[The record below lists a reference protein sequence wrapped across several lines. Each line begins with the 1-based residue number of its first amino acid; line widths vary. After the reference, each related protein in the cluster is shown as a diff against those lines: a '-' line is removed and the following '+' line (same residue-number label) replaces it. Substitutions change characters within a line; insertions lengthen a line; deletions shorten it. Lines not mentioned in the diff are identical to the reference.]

1 MLIDKYTKHS
11 IFSLPQIFG
20 DILSKRDLDDS
31 EFVNM
36 YMNDV
41 NNPLLSSHVFLVFH
55 NIKPYLLNTLKQHHL
70 FHCSYTITM
79 NKIKYTVLAFN
90 KAYCIHVITRK
101 IEYGLYKSLGYETK
115 IKILNFWNAGVNGKL
130 HKYLFDEN
138 AKTIKPLSENIT
150 LQDTIKPQ

>member
-41 NNPLLSSHVFLVFH
+41 NNPLLSSHVFS
-55 NIKPYLLNTLKQHHL
+55 ISQY
-70 FHCSYTITM
+70 
-79 NKIKYTVLAFN
+79 
-90 KAYCIHVITRK
+90 
-101 IEYGLYKSLGYETK
+101 
-115 IKILNFWNAGVNGKL
+115 
-130 HKYLFDEN
+130 
-138 AKTIKPLSENIT
+138 KTIFVKYFKTTSFISL
-150 LQDTIKPQ
+150 

>member
-55 NIKPYLLNTLKQHHL
+55 NIKPYLLNTLNNIIY
-70 FHCSYTITM
+70 FI
-79 NKIKYTVLAFN
+79 V
-90 KAYCIHVITRK
+90 VI
-101 IEYGLYKSLGYETK
+101 L
-115 IKILNFWNAGVNGKL
+115 
-130 HKYLFDEN
+130 
-138 AKTIKPLSENIT
+138 
-150 LQDTIKPQ
+150 

>member
-70 FHCSYTITM
+70 FH
-79 NKIKYTVLAFN
+79 
-90 KAYCIHVITRK
+90 
-101 IEYGLYKSLGYETK
+101 
-115 IKILNFWNAGVNGKL
+115 
-130 HKYLFDEN
+130 
-138 AKTIKPLSENIT
+138 
-150 LQDTIKPQ
+150 

>member
-41 NNPLLSSHVFLVFH
+41 NNPLLSSHVFLAV
-55 NIKPYLLNTLKQHHL
+55 
-70 FHCSYTITM
+70 SYTHLT
-79 NKIKYTVLAFN
+79 LP
-90 KAYCIHVITRK
+90 
-101 IEYGLYKSLGYETK
+101 
-115 IKILNFWNAGVNGKL
+115 
-130 HKYLFDEN
+130 
-138 AKTIKPLSENIT
+138 TICSV
-150 LQDTIKPQ
+150 